1 LSLIVLVLTS
11 FGMTQVRMLS
21 TELPVQDIDDIFSK
35 YKELRKASGVAGIAR
50 DDVQKDFERVIMN
63 EEKGE
68 IKKMM
73 MNKLQAAQAELQQL
87 LSTDQLGKGAEVVQ
101 NLTESI
107 SLQGPTAHPPSTLL
121 PQPPQPRGSL
131 LCARSRLCDT
141 SYDTLR
147 FAGR

>member
-1 LSLIVLVLTS
+1 MSLIVLVLTS

-107 SLQGPTAHPPSTLL
+107 SLQGPTAQPPSTLL
-121 PQPPQPRGSL
+121 PQPPQQHSSL
-131 LCARSRLCDT
+131 LCARSRLFDT
-141 SYDTLR
+141 FYDTPR